1 MWTGQ
6 CCEYTSIVNTS
17 SALRATSRGAFGA
30 AFIYYLQVIVSER
43 LNHIMLKPDCDVL
56 KSVYFMLRG
65 GGSRNVSNGV
75 NDSPGFERLLF
86 NSFSPLAKPARR

>member
-17 SALRATSRGAFGA
+17 SALRATSRGTFGA

-43 LNHIMLKPDCDVL
+43 VNHIMLKPCVVFN
-56 KSVYFMLRG
+56 SVYLMHRG

-75 NDSPGFERLLF
+75 NEIELNGGSPLFERLLF
-86 NSFSPLAKPARR
+86 RK